1 MGKIKTKEITQKT
14 VNAINDN
21 IMDEINSLKEQIKN
35 LENKIYKY
43 KVGDLVLY
51 KDLRVVKIT
60 KLVKNRY
67 DYLYQGDFQIGSKDV
82 FFEGKD
88 IIGKYNPW
96 SYMDTLQD
104 ALLQSQSGKE
114 FVYQLDEWDKYKRIY
129 KSNFILPKY

>member
-1 MGKIKTKEITQKT
+1 MRKIKIKGITQEKA
-14 VNAINDN
+14 NIISDN
-21 IMDEINSLKEQIKN
+21 IMGEINSLKEQIEN

-60 KLVKNRY
+60 KLVKTRY
-67 DYLYQGDFQIGSKDV
+67 NYLYQGDFQIGIKDV
-82 FFEGKD
+82 FFKGEE

-96 SYMDTLQD
+96 SYTDMLQD

-114 FVYQLDEWDKYKRIY
+114 FVYQLDEWDTYKRIY
-129 KSNFILPKY
+129 DSNFILPKY